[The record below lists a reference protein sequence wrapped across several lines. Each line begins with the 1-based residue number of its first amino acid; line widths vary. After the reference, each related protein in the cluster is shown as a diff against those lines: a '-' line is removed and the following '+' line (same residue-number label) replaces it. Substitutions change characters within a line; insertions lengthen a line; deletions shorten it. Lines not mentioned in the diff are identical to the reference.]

1 VDAVPADASRRVA
14 AGRGRARHA
23 TSGGDVEVVPASSC
37 PAAGLERIAESCAC
51 STTQKS
57 LTLEGRLFNLYIYI
71 CERECKKLRR
81 ITYQIFEVA

>member
-37 PAAGLERIAESCAC
+37 PAAGLERIAESCVLHDTEISHSHA
-51 STTQKS
+51 
-57 LTLEGRLFNLYIYI
+57 GRLFLSLYIYM
-71 CERECKKLRR
+71 C
-81 ITYQIFEVA
+81 V